1 MKKNKC
7 QSKSLNLIPKALGGT
22 WSWEVMWK
30 NGTACS
36 EKARAGTGAEGKSKG
51 NPTDKALEKSD
62 QLPQHGLGTG

>member
-1 MKKNKC
+1 MQNLRG
-7 QSKSLNLIPKALGGT
+7 SL
-22 WSWEVMWK
+22 K